1 MSLLWGWITERS
13 ITISEI
19 LIFLFSVSGIIWG
32 YVLGLIAPEE
42 LGKGKK
48 YFIWVKRIILGLVL
62 VLVDYQWYGLREYL
76 LLIVFSII
84 IIFLFLMEMVFV
96 TKRKVYQLLI
106 YVLILVSF
114 FLISD
119 LDFRLILAS
128 LIFLYSLV
136 SGTLLKRVEES

>member
-1 MSLLWGWITERS
+1 MSLLLGWITERS
-13 ITISEI
+13 IIISEI
-19 LIFLFSVSGIIWG
+19 LILLFSVSGIIWG

-48 YFIWVKRIILGLVL
+48 YFVLIKRIILGLIL
-62 VLVDYQWYGLREYL
+62 ILLDYQWYALKEYL
-76 LLIVFSII
+76 LLIIFSIM
-84 IIFLFLMEMVFV
+84 IIFLFLMEMIFV
-96 TKRKVYQLLI
+96 AKRKVYQLLI
-106 YVLILVSF
+106 YSLILVSF

-119 LDFRLILAS
+119 LDFMLILAS